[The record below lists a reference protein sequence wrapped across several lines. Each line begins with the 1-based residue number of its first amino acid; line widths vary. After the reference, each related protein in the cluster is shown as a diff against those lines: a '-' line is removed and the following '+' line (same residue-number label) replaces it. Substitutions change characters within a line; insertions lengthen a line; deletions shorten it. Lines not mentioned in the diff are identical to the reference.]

1 MKILKIIFTFLFMNL
16 GFGQNFEGKWILT
29 KNGDTYLVPKINAFE
44 FKDGKIISSDLE
56 KILQTNN
63 YKITENE
70 IFVEENSF
78 GNYKFINENRFTLYK
93 NEQKETKEKL
103 ELDFVR
109 LEKTKTELTESEIE
123 KLTFENKNI
132 EMKIA
137 FNIELQKPIILE
149 IMKEK
154 GSKKMKLKKVDE
166 TYFIYIYEGNDLDSV
181 IPIKE
186 ITEEFIE
193 IYGFSRKEPYSL
205 IINKA

>member
-1 MKILKIIFTFLFMNL
+1 MNL

-44 FKDGKIISSDLE
+44 FKEGKIISSDLE
-56 KILQTNN
+56 KTLQTNN

-132 EMKIA
+132 EIKIA

-154 GSKKMKLKKVDE
+154 GSKKMKLKKVNE
-166 TYFIYIYEGNDLDSV
+166 TYFIFNYEGNELDSV

-186 ITEEFIE
+186 ITKEFIE

-205 IINKA
+205 IINKV